1 MLSTGAGSGLGKA
14 TAGIL
19 AYQGARLILADLN
32 QATGDKTVEELKGQF
47 PKATITFVQCDI
59 TNEDSVA
66 KLFEVVTA
74 NNGTLQGLAHCAVSG
89 ETSEANM
96 TSVYDGL

>member
-19 AYQGARLILADLN
+19 AYQGASLILADLN
-32 QATGDKTVEELKGQF
+32 ATAGDKTVQELKEQF
-47 PKATITFVQCDI
+47 PKATVTFVQCDI

-66 KLFEVVTA
+66 KLFETVTQ
-74 NNGTLQGLAHCAVSG
+74 NGRTLQGLAHCAVS
-89 ETSEANM
+89 
-96 TSVYDGL
+96 